1 MGISHGGWNLK
12 NQLIAMLISPL
23 EGDWYIGLMSSL
35 LSLLLRKGASDAP
48 LKSQHSVLVK

>member
-12 NQLIAMLISPL
+12 NQWITMLISPL
-23 EGDWYIGLMSSL
+23 EGDWYIGLMSSF